1 MRIDDGKDGGMCAQA
16 LVQARMDANLKDS
29 VAAIYDA
36 MGIDLS
42 TAIRMFFKRT
52 LMVGGI
58 PFETVVPATE
68 LKKKSFGA
76 LFEMAR
82 TQAAANRLTEDE
94 VEDEIA
100 ACRRARRMRRTPS
113 EKTSV

>member
-1 MRIDDGKDGGMCAQA
+1 MYAQA

-68 LKKKSFGA
+68 LKKKSFGV
-76 LFEMAR
+76 LFDMAR
-82 TQAAANRLTEDE
+82 AQAAANGMAEDE
-94 VEDEIA
+94 VEGEIA
-100 ACRRARRMRRTPS
+100 ACRRERRMRRMSS
-113 EKTSV
+113 EKTGA

>member
-1 MRIDDGKDGGMCAQA
+1 MYAQA

-52 LMVGGI
+52 LMVGGL
-58 PFETVVPATE
+58 PFETVLPAAE
-68 LKKKSFGA
+68 LKKKSFEA
-76 LFEMAR
+76 LFDMAR
-82 TQAAANRLTEDE
+82 AQAAANGLTEDDIE
-94 VEDEIA
+94 AEIA
-100 ACRRARRMRRTPS
+100 DCRRERKARRMS
-113 EKTSV
+113 KGKTAV

>member
-1 MRIDDGKDGGMCAQA
+1 MPPISEIFNAGSAGT
-16 LVQARMDANLKDS
+16 
-29 VAAIYDA
+29 I
-36 MGIDLS
+36 I
-42 TAIRMFFKRT
+42 
-52 LMVGGI
+52 
-58 PFETVVPATE
+58 TE

-82 TQAAANRLTEDE
+82 TQAAANGLTEDE